1 MMQNKKQNMNR
12 ATYEA
17 LTPEALN
24 MLQTIAETG
33 SFAAAARKLD
43 LVPSALTYRVRQ
55 LEEALDVLLFDR
67 SSRQAKPT
75 DAGRELLRE
84 GMRLLEDMNAIAS
97 RIKRI
102 ATGWE
107 AQLTI
112 SVDTIIAPQA
122 MMELCE
128 AFLATNPPTRLR
140 IRDEALSGT
149 IQTLE
154 SGLSDLAIG
163 IPDQA
168 QILGKDIHQQAIGTI
183 AFVFVVAPHHPLAT
197 ATEPLLP
204 ELISQYRIISVADSI
219 QRGAGVTIG
228 VGLGQDVLTL
238 PTMAAKLDAQIRG
251 LGCGFVPEP
260 MARPFLESGRLIVKQ
275 VEQAERKT
283 QAKYAWRQGKHK
295 PGRALGWWLDQLA
308 KPTTRQALLEHHR
321 SR

>member
-1 MMQNKKQNMNR
+1 MMQNKLQNLNR
-12 ATYEA
+12 AMYEA

-24 MLQTIAETG
+24 MLQTISETG

-55 LEEALDVLLFDR
+55 LEDALDVLLFDR
-67 SSRQAKPT
+67 SSRHAKPT

-84 GMRLLEDMNAIAS
+84 GSRLLEDMSAIAS
-97 RIKRI
+97 RVKRI

-112 SVDTIIAPQA
+112 AVDTIISPTAI
-122 MMELCE
+122 MELCE

-154 SGLSDLAIG
+154 SGLADLAIG

-168 QILGKDIHQQAIGTI
+168 QILGKDIHQQAIGTV
-183 AFVFVVAPHHPLAT
+183 AFVFVVAPHHPLAA
-197 ATEPLLP
+197 ATEPLHP
-204 ELISQYRIISVADSI
+204 ELIAQYRIISVADSTP
-219 QRGAGVTIG
+219 RGTGVTIG
-228 VGLGQDVLTL
+228 LSLGQDVLTL
-238 PTMAAKLDAQIRG
+238 PSMAAKLEAQMRG

-260 MARPFLESGRLIVKQ
+260 MARPYLESGRLIAKR

-283 QAKYAWRQGKHK
+283 QARYAWRQGKNK
-295 PGRALGWWLDQLA
+295 PGRALEWWLEQLA
-308 KPTTRQALLEHHR
+308 NAPTRQALLAHYR
-321 SR
+321 YR

>member
-1 MMQNKKQNMNR
+1 MQNKYQKLR
-12 ATYEA
+12 AATYEA

-24 MLQTIAETG
+24 MLHTISQTG
-33 SFAAAARKLD
+33 SFAAAARKLG

-55 LEEALDVLLFDR
+55 LEDALDVLLFDR
-67 SSRQAKPT
+67 SSRQAKAT

-84 GMRLLEDMNAIAS
+84 GLKLLDDVDAIAS

-112 SVDTIIAPQA
+112 AVDTIMSPAAI
-122 MMELCE
+122 MELCE

-154 SGLSDLAIG
+154 SGLADLAIG

-168 QILGKDIHQQAIGTI
+168 QILGKDIHQHAIGTVRFI
-183 AFVFVVAPHHPLAT
+183 FVVAPHHPLAIV
-197 ATEPLLP
+197 TEPLQP
-204 ELISQYRIISVADSI
+204 EQISQHRIVSVADSI
-219 QRGAGVTIG
+219 SRGAGVTIG
-228 VGLGQDVLTL
+228 LSRGQDVLTL
-238 PTMAAKLDAQIRG
+238 PSMAAKLDAQMRG

-260 MARPFLESGRLIVKQ
+260 MARPFLESGRLIAKRVD
-275 VEQAERKT
+275 QADRETHAR
-283 QAKYAWRQGKHK
+283 YAWRQGNTQ
-295 PGRALGWWLDQLA
+295 PGRALSWWLEQLA

-321 SR
+321 KR

>member
-1 MMQNKKQNMNR
+1 MQINHQQSKPSSVGAR
-12 ATYEA
+12 
-17 LTPEALN
+17 TPEALH
-24 MLQTIAETG
+24 MLQTISETG

-55 LEEALDVLLFDR
+55 LEESLDVLLFDR

-84 GMRLLEDMNAIAS
+84 GMRLLDDMNAISS

-112 SVDTIIAPQA
+112 AIDTIIAPA
-122 MMELCE
+122 AIMELCE

-168 QILGKDIHQQAIGTI
+168 QILGKDIHQYPLGTVG
-183 AFVFVVAPHHPLAT
+183 FVFVVAPHHPLAN
-197 ATEPLLP
+197 ASQPIHP
-204 ELISQYRIISVADSI
+204 ELISKYRIISVADST
-219 QRGAGVTIG
+219 QRGSGVTIG
-228 VGLGQDVLTL
+228 LNPGQDVLTL
-238 PTMAAKLDAQIRG
+238 PSMAAKLEAQLRG

-260 MARPFLESGRLIVKQ
+260 MARPFLESGRLIAKR
-275 VEQAERKT
+275 VEQAARETHAR
-283 QAKYAWRQGKHK
+283 YAWRQGKDK
-295 PGRALGWWLDQLA
+295 PGRALSWWLEQLA
-308 KPTTRQALLEHHR
+308 KPNTRQALLEHHR
-321 SR
+321 TR